1 MRFGLPKVVVGAAV
15 VVAVVV
21 VAAVVFA
28 TVGGGTLRTGAGG
41 MPCFFAESCVFVQ
54 REESEPQHCCQ
65 HCFQH
70 CFQPAPRTG
79 SSLQGRTATARTGLT
94 AGKGSISYLVSWSIM
109 FCHMSL
115 ETGASEG

>member
-1 MRFGLPKVVVGAAV
+1 MEMRFGMPKVVVGAAAV

-41 MPCFFAESCVFVQ
+41 MPCFFAES
-54 REESEPQHCCQ
+54 
-65 HCFQH
+65 
-70 CFQPAPRTG
+70 
-79 SSLQGRTATARTGLT
+79 GLT

-109 FCHMSL
+109 FCHMSRL
-115 ETGASEG
+115 VLTFVCCSVSRVGDTNLLHTVHSGCATNL